1 MSPTEQCQ
9 EKTGEVEGQ
18 TLTLVDTPG
27 LFNSRLPKDQ
37 VTTEIRR
44 LIPLPVPGS
53 CVFLVVLRG
62 GNFTEED
69 KSVIKTI
76 KTVWGEDA
84 AHYTMAL
91 FTRGDDLQEDGEYI
105 ETIIKNNHALY
116 NFTSNDEKRYHVFN
130 NRSKDPAQVKELLE
144 KINGIVEKNSRRYYS
159 KEKGMTSE
167 KSGKKKGFLQHF
179 KRSR

>member
-1 MSPTEQCQ
+1 MSPTEQFQ

-37 VTTEIRR
+37 VTKEIRR
-44 LIPLPVPGS
+44 LIPVPGS

-76 KTVWGEDA
+76 KTMWGEDA
-84 AHYTMAL
+84 VHYTMAL

-105 ETIIKNNHALY
+105 ERIIRNNPALC
-116 NFTSNDEKRYHVFN
+116 NFTSDDEKRYHVFN
-130 NRSKDPAQVKELLE
+130 NRSKDPAQVKELLK
-144 KINGIVEKNSRRYYS
+144 KINGIVEKNSSTSYS
-159 KEKGMTSE
+159 KEKEMTSE
-167 KSGKKKGFLQHF
+167 KSGKKKVFLQRF
-179 KRSR
+179 KISR